1 MKPTG
6 SDKNRLSFTRIHLPS
21 TTSTNDVARDLAA
34 RGAPGGTVVVA
45 DYQTAGRGRLGRR
58 WLAPPGTSLLCS
70 ILFRP
75 PPGPESPP
83 SYSTDLTMLCA
94 LAAADAVE
102 KAAGLPASLKWP
114 NDLIVV
120 RGGSWRKLG
129 GLLAETGISGDRVE
143 FVIVGVGINVNVPAE
158 ALPDLAPDATSILA
172 ETGRETDRDL
182 LLNHFLNSIA
192 DRYERWRVGER
203 PWAEWST
210 RLATL
215 GRPVR
220 VVTAEGERRGVAE
233 GVDEEGTLL
242 LRTSDGSLQR
252 IRVGD
257 VFLAH

>member
-1 MKPTG
+1 MKSTVP
-6 SDKNRLSFTRIHLPS
+6 DRNRLSFTRIHLPS

-34 RGAPGGTVVVA
+34 RGAPEGTVVVA

-75 PPGPESPP
+75 PPGPASLPYP
-83 SYSTDLTMLCA
+83 TDLTMLCA

-102 KAAGLPASLKWP
+102 QAAGLPVSLKWP

-120 RGGSWRKLG
+120 RGESWRKLG

-172 ETGRETDRDL
+172 ETGRETDRGL
-182 LLNHFLNSIA
+182 LLDDFLRGVA
-192 DRYERWRVGER
+192 DRYERWRAGER
-203 PWAEWST
+203 PWAEWSI

-215 GRPVR
+215 DRPVR
-220 VVTAEGERRGVAE
+220 VVTAEGERQGIAE
-233 GVDEEGTLL
+233 GVDEEGALL
-242 LRTSDGSLQR
+242 LRIPDGNLHR